1 MVKKYK
7 IRIVYDNGFNKKVP
21 KTIFFGDDSD
31 YVFNKD
37 QNKRIRRLLT
47 MKHLDNPLHPNYWKA
62 IMLNKY
68 ETM

>member
-7 IRIVYDNGFNKKVP
+7 IRLVYDDGTGKRIS

-37 QNKRIRRLLT
+37 GNKRVRRLLS
-47 MKHLDNPLHPNYWKA
+47 MKHLDNPLHSNYWKA
-62 IMLNKY
+62 QLLNKY
-68 ETM
+68 